1 MFGIGMPELLVI
13 LVIALIFIGPGKLPE
28 VARSLGRGMR
38 EFRRASHDI
47 KQTFDIEGEV
57 ITSPTPEKV
66 TAPQQETTDA
76 KAQPDAGNAA
86 DTTDESL
93 RG

>member
-47 KQTFDIEGEV
+47 KKTFDIEAEV
-57 ITSPTPEKV
+57 ITESPTPEKV
-66 TAPQQETTDA
+66 SATPRETTEEQA
-76 KAQPDAGNAA
+76 TAQ
-86 DTTDESL
+86 TTDNKGESHHA
-93 RG
+93 

>member
-38 EFRRASHDI
+38 EFRRATHDI
-47 KQTFDIEGEV
+47 KQTFDVEAEV
-57 ITSPTPEKV
+57 ITESPTPEKV
-66 TAPQQETTDA
+66 TAAAKNTADEEHPRNDNAEKKGDA
-76 KAQPDAGNAA
+76 HHG
-86 DTTDESL
+86 
-93 RG
+93 

>member
-38 EFRRASHDI
+38 EFRRATHDI
-47 KQTFDIEGEV
+47 KQTFDVEAEV

-66 TAPQQETTDA
+66 TATSHEVVT
-76 KAQPDAGNAA
+76 AQSDDVKVA
-86 DTTDESL
+86 DKQDESS

>member
-1 MFGIGMPELLVI
+1 MPELMVI

-47 KQTFDIEGEV
+47 KQTFDVEAEV

-66 TAPQQETTDA
+66 TAVSTESPTV
-76 KAQPDAGNAA
+76 A
-86 DTTDESL
+86 DDEVKTAVKEDESC

>member
-38 EFRRASHDI
+38 EFRRATHDI
-47 KQTFDIEGEV
+47 KQTFDVEAEV
-57 ITSPTPEKV
+57 ITESPTPEKV
-66 TAPQQETTDA
+66 TAV
-76 KAQPDAGNAA
+76 AQK
-86 DTTDESL
+86 TTDEESS
-93 RG
+93 RNDNAEKTGDAHHG

>member
-13 LVIALIFIGPGKLPE
+13 LVIALIFIGPGKLPG

-47 KQTFDIEGEV
+47 KQTFDVEAEV
-57 ITSPTPEKV
+57 ITESPTPERV
-66 TAPQQETTDA
+66 SAVPT
-76 KAQPDAGNAA
+76 
-86 DTTDESL
+86 DTTAEKSTEAKNPEKEGESHH
-93 RG
+93 G

>member
-47 KQTFDIEGEV
+47 KQTFDVEAEV

-66 TAPQQETTDA
+66 TATPHEVVT
-76 KAQPDAGNAA
+76 AQSDDVKVA
-86 DTTDESL
+86 DKQDESS

>member
-1 MFGIGMPELLVI
+1 MPELMVI

-47 KQTFDIEGEV
+47 KQTFDVEAEV

-66 TAPQQETTDA
+66 TAISTESPTV
-76 KAQPDAGNAA
+76 A
-86 DTTDESL
+86 DDEVKTAVKEDESC

>member
-1 MFGIGMPELLVI
+1 MFGIGMPELMVI

-47 KQTFDIEGEV
+47 KQTFDVEAEV

-66 TAPQQETTDA
+66 TAVSTESPTV
-76 KAQPDAGNAA
+76 A
-86 DTTDESL
+86 DDEVKTAVKEDESC